1 MAAAVEAVASMEA
14 AVDTASK
21 GYISWQPHISPK
33 GEIRSAAVDMDFRNE
48 QKNR

>member
-33 GEIRSAAVDMDFRNE
+33 GEIRSAAVVTDSDNE
-48 QKNR
+48 KENR